1 MSYYNH
7 SNSPSDNTTTTS
19 TTNTTMTMD
28 IPNCLTPTINLEDQL
43 KLMKQQLSS
52 NSNSNSIS
60 TTNFTK
66 TNNNNNNTTTTTT
79 TTTTNSHVSSP
90 SETLQPLSPP
100 LSPYQRNATLYSIKQ
115 PLPQLP
121 TKLPTCN
128 PNSKSY
134 LVNGNNHNEFNLEN
148 FNDYKLTINI
158 KPISKNYYY
167 NQLKFLNKYDI
178 KRNFNHNS
186 IMGVNNISGTLPIR
200 KYKKRLVYDSSND
213 DITSTTNNNTDVERI
228 RTRRVVRSS
237 GNTKLDTDTDYDYNY
252 NYDSLNNPSTP
263 LVPKKKNNKKKKK
276 VNPPHGHSSS
286 SSSSSPSIPI
296 LTLQQQLIDE
306 SIPDYSPDVTTT
318 LPPNNSKCLKIDWK
332 GQPMDLSNDPNL
344 NKLKHPGEIL
354 LASILRLPI
363 AVYLDSKR
371 RLFYEK
377 VSRLKQ
383 GKSFR
388 RTDAQKACRI
398 DVNKASR
405 LFAAFEKV
413 GWLNDELFEKYL

>member
-1 MSYYNH
+1 MSFIYPQPMSYYNH
-7 SNSPSDNTTTTS
+7 SNSSSDNITNNNTTTT
-19 TTNTTMTMD
+19 TMSID

-52 NSNSNSIS
+52 NSNSNSTS
-60 TTNFTK
+60 TTSLTK
-66 TNNNNNNTTTTTT
+66 TNTNTN
-79 TTTTNSHVSSP
+79 TTNSHVSSP

-100 LSPYQRNATLYSIKQ
+100 LSPYQRNATLFSIKQ

-121 TKLPTCN
+121 ACN

-134 LVNGNNHNEFNLEN
+134 LKTGNHEFNLEI
-148 FNDYKLTINI
+148 FNDYKLTIDI
-158 KPISKNYYY
+158 KPIAKNYYH
-167 NQLKFLNKYDI
+167 NQLDFLNKYDI
-178 KRNFNHNS
+178 KRNSSHTVANVAS
-186 IMGVNNISGTLPIR
+186 LPTR
-200 KYKKRLVYDSSND
+200 KYKKRLVYDSND
-213 DITSTTNNNTDVERI
+213 DITFATDVERV
-228 RTRRVVRSS
+228 RTRRVARSS
-237 GNTKLDTDTDYDYNY
+237 GGSGKLATDDDDESSNI
-252 NYDSLNNPSTP
+252 PSTP
-263 LVPKKKNNKKKKK
+263 PPPPKKKKK
-276 VNPPHGHSSS
+276 VSHGHSSS
-286 SSSSSPSIPI
+286 SPSTPI
-296 LTLQQQLIDE
+296 MALQQQLIDE

-318 LPPNNSKCLKIDWK
+318 LPPNNSKCLKIEWK

-344 NKLKHPGEIL
+344 NKLTHPAEIL
-354 LASILRLPI
+354 LASILRLPV

-377 VSRLKQ
+377 VSRLRQ
-383 GKSFR
+383 GKGFR